1 MSSKRAM
8 KQAQKQAYARHR
20 SNITQNRFGQ
30 KKETLQRKIKKIN
43 FHYQI
48 FLLFYM

>member
-1 MSSKRAM
+1 MQDTEVTLLKVDLV
-8 KQAQKQAYARHR
+8 K
-20 SNITQNRFGQ
+20 